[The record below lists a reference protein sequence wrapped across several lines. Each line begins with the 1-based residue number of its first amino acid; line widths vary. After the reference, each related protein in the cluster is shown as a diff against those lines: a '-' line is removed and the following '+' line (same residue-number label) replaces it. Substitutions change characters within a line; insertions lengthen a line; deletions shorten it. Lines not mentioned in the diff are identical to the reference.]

1 VLRRRFQGQSD
12 MQETETLTRERR
24 YIYNGEARPTTSGYA
39 VRPNRR
45 GEQRKI
51 STFNIILLLFAL
63 GIAIVLYVNNI
74 LAVNQLMSETHELE
88 TRLNKIRGVRDELRS
103 DVSMKGALDKIGP
116 AAKEKLGLQS
126 QGQPILIDIDTK
138 QLEKLK

>member
-1 VLRRRFQGQSD
+1 
-12 MQETETLTRERR
+12 MQETEALTRERR

-63 GIAIVLYVNNI
+63 GIAIVLYINNI
-74 LAVNQLMSETHELE
+74 LAVNQLMSETHQLD
-88 TRLNKIRGVRDELRS
+88 TRLRELRGITEVLRS
-103 DVSMKGALDKIGP
+103 QVSKKGSLDQIGP
-116 AAKEKLGLQS
+116 IAREKLGLQS
-126 QGQPILIDIDTK
+126 QGQPVLFDVDTN
-138 QLEKLK
+138 QVEKLK

>member
-1 VLRRRFQGQSD
+1 

-45 GEQRKI
+45 GEQRKV

-63 GIAIVLYVNNI
+63 GIAIVLYINNI
-74 LAVNQLMSETHELE
+74 LAVNQLMSETHQLD
-88 TRLNKIRGVRDELRS
+88 TRLKELQGIIELLRS
-103 DVSMKGALDKIGP
+103 EVSTKGSLDRIGP
-116 AAKEKLGLQS
+116 VARERLGLQS
-126 QGQPILIDIDTK
+126 QGQPILIDVDTK
-138 QLEKLK
+138 QVEKLK